1 MWERHLSL
9 GPDGNSDQIKD
20 GSWVMRSVR
29 SHLFISTGG
38 GYRIYTMASAL
49 MMLDVCHRQVR
60 TACHRISDQSS
71 KPHCCCLVWYSAAFR
86 RDSESSTR
94 KALNK
99 MALMWKE
106 IKKCAHW
113 QWLLYLIFLISS
125 SLKETSWC
133 FCSIVKTSNIK
144 DPKEK
149 VLCWNNSFINI
160 FPLCQ
165 SCDRGHFLKY
175 ISALS
180 IMQDEEYCLV
190 TSVF

>member
-1 MWERHLSL
+1 MWERRLSP

-49 MMLDVCHRQVR
+49 MVLDVCHRQVW
-60 TACHRISDQSS
+60 TTCHRISDQSS
-71 KPHCCCLVWYSAAFR
+71 KASLLLPCVIFCSISEQLWEFNAQSTEQNGFNVERNKETCTVTAAP
-86 RDSESSTR
+86 
-94 KALNK
+94 L
-99 MALMWKE
+99 
-106 IKKCAHW
+106 
-113 QWLLYLIFLISS
+113 LIFLISS

-133 FCSIVKTSNIK
+133 FCPIVKTSNIK

-149 VLCWNNSFINI
+149 VHCWNNSFINI

-165 SCDRGHFLKY
+165 PG
-175 ISALS
+175 AL
-180 IMQDEEYCLV
+180 
-190 TSVF
+190 F